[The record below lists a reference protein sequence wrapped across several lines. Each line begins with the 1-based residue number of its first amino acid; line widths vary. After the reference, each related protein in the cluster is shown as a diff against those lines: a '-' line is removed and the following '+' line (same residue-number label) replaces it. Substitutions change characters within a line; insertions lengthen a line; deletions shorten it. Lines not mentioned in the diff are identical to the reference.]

1 MWALINQWHDIINT
15 SGFAHTLS
23 GWSRKQWNCSVDSIC
38 GSMGKQLTQWGTD
51 KNVSV
56 TSVSPGWWYWAAV
69 NYRVLLQLP
78 KRSQLSFSASLSAKL
93 AVLQLFMD
101 AHGLF
106 LPADSSRTV
115 WKWDCVAHWSF
126 GFEFRRADRIL
137 SVHRL
142 ASLHW
147 WQSAAQV
154 LEMLT
159 HANKAPPLWDRNYTS
174 FVQLKQCISE
184 KANCWRTAL
193 YSCIVWWSFLTLSE
207 VITTMQQI

>member
-142 ASLHW
+142 ASLC
-147 WQSAAQV
+147 V
-154 LEMLT
+154 GD
-159 HANKAPPLWDRNYTS
+159 KALH
-174 FVQLKQCISE
+174 K
-184 KANCWRTAL
+184 CWRCSHMQIKPLHYETETIPVLCSWNNVSLKKPTVEGQL
-193 YSCIVWWSFLTLSE
+193 YIRASFGE
-207 VITTMQQI
+207 VF